1 MIQLRYYYNQVQPE
15 YYENRMHAMI
25 GNCVMS
31 DIACVG
37 CLVNVLMKGKL
48 TGEINRREQGA
59 A

>member
-1 MIQLRYYYNQVQPE
+1 MQPE